1 MSRRIIEQDSPTV
14 SPRPYAKRA
23 APPEIEIKALT
34 KFEREKLKDS
44 KRELQ
49 GLPPEKRPVRS
60 PAKTKESKRR
70 VLPSETLSKLKM
82 EAKAL
87 AEAEAKAN
95 PIPKAPTQEILEP
108 AKQAPK
114 VLWQPNSQVQID
126 FLSAWEDEVLFSGG
140 RGPLAYGELVLT
152 SEGFKPIEDVNI
164 GDYVRCPDNTLA
176 RVVDI
181 PYDGSDECYEFT
193 FVDGRK
199 SISSVTHRWPV
210 FVKGK
215 QGESM
220 MTTQQIATY
229 YRDKIETKEG
239 YGKNYVSIPL
249 AAAVELSEAGDS
261 ELPID
266 PYLLGLLLGD
276 GSWPAKGTIKVTT
289 DDPEIVASVA
299 ELYPNGSTLSSND
312 ICFLQPAKLK
322 RDLADLDLLDT
333 KSLTKFVPEVYKNA
347 SVQQRLA
354 LVQGLMDTDG
364 TMDKHG
370 NPSFCSTSIQLAK
383 DVQWLVWSL
392 GGKATITSKEPFYKA
407 KDGSRV
413 YCNTAYT
420 LYIQLPDTA
429 SLFRLTRKRERA
441 SLKIGDSTTNSRV
454 RLSKVESVGVKNCKC
469 ITIDHP
475 EHKFLTSCFIT
486 TYNSGKSDCLLI
498 DPLRWVDNRNF
509 RGLIIRRTMPE
520 LRELIDRSKRFYLD
534 FAPGCKWKDQDKLF
548 VFPSG
553 AKIEFGYCETS
564 EDVER
569 YRGQQYTWLGID
581 EITQFSDDTM
591 LDKLKAS
598 LRTSD
603 PNLPIYIRATT
614 NPSGAGCRWVKQ
626 RWVDEGPAN
635 STIRKHYTIRGY
647 NGVPD
652 ENYVITRRWFNSVP
666 DDNKALSK
674 AYKASLVAIDN
685 DILRRQ
691 WLYGEWISEGLAFD
705 EFKVANHVV
714 VPFKLPHNWYK
725 FRACD
730 WGYSSMAVCLW
741 FAVDY
746 DGNIFVYRELKTK
759 GVTADKFAEMVL
771 ELEQADN
778 VHYGILDA
786 SVWSQRGQVG
796 DTPADTMISMG
807 CYWTPSDSS
816 KGSRVAGK
824 NLIHQYLALDPET
837 NEPRVKIFNTC
848 HELIKE
854 MTSLPLDAHNPED
867 VDTKACDHAYDAF
880 RYGLSSRPRIT
891 SQYYD
896 EFSQGVPIGRNTE
909 VVVDDFFGY

>member
-23 APPEIEIKALT
+23 APPELEIKALT

-95 PIPKAPTQEILEP
+95 PIPKAPAQEILEP

-140 RGPLAYGELVLT
+140 RG
-152 SEGFKPIEDVNI
+152 
-164 GDYVRCPDNTLA
+164 
-176 RVVDI
+176 
-181 PYDGSDECYEFT
+181 
-193 FVDGRK
+193 
-199 SISSVTHRWPV
+199 
-210 FVKGK
+210 
-215 QGESM
+215 
-220 MTTQQIATY
+220 
-229 YRDKIETKEG
+229 
-239 YGKNYVSIPL
+239 
-249 AAAVELSEAGDS
+249 
-261 ELPID
+261 
-266 PYLLGLLLGD
+266 
-276 GSWPAKGTIKVTT
+276 
-289 DDPEIVASVA
+289 
-299 ELYPNGSTLSSND
+299 
-312 ICFLQPAKLK
+312 
-322 RDLADLDLLDT
+322 
-333 KSLTKFVPEVYKNA
+333 
-347 SVQQRLA
+347 
-354 LVQGLMDTDG
+354 
-364 TMDKHG
+364 
-370 NPSFCSTSIQLAK
+370 
-383 DVQWLVWSL
+383 
-392 GGKATITSKEPFYKA
+392 
-407 KDGSRV
+407 
-413 YCNTAYT
+413 
-420 LYIQLPDTA
+420 
-429 SLFRLTRKRERA
+429 
-441 SLKIGDSTTNSRV
+441 
-454 RLSKVESVGVKNCKC
+454 
-469 ITIDHP
+469 
-475 EHKFLTSCFIT
+475 
-486 TYNSGKSDCLLI
+486 SGKSDCLLI